1 MTLAFIFVS
10 LALLTLVVLLVR
22 QLSLTR
28 KAQAGLAEW
37 KRLYERTHTDQTT
50 LLSRCRELERHNID
64 LSLRLSRVPER
75 TAARSLELRE
85 QKMDNPTLT
94 LLVEPETTAVAA
106 SEPLTLIL
114 PIQLL
119 SKNARDKLHY
129 RARHKLRQDYQNII
143 RTKYPRRGE
152 PPQVK
157 QHATVTRIMGQR
169 ERLFDQQNIGAGS
182 AVELIDALT
191 AAGYWVDDAP
201 RWLETAFRQDNS
213 PTVTGPAVMV
223 EIRSL

>member
-1 MTLAFIFVS
+1 MTFAFILVS
-10 LALLTLVVLLVR
+10 LALLTSAVLLVR
-22 QLSLTR
+22 QLGLTR
-28 KAQAGLAEW
+28 KAQAGQAEW
-37 KRLYERTHTDQTT
+37 KRLYEKTHTDQAV
-50 LLSRCRELERHNID
+50 LLSRCHELEQHSRD
-64 LSLRLSRVPER
+64 LSLRLGRMPER
-75 TAARSLELRE
+75 TVARSLELRE
-85 QKMDNPTLT
+85 QKIDKPT
-94 LLVEPETTAVAA
+94 LLVEPKVTAAA

-129 RARHKLRQDYQNII
+129 RARHKLRQDYQDII
-143 RTKYPRRGE
+143 RIKYPRRGE
-152 PPQVK
+152 PPRVK
-157 QHATVTRIMGQR
+157 QHATVTRIMGRR

-201 RWLETAFRQDNS
+201 RWLETAFRQNNS

>member
-1 MTLAFIFVS
+1 MTFALILLC
-10 LALLTLVVLLVR
+10 LALLTLAVLLVR
-22 QLSLTR
+22 QLGLTR
-28 KAQAGLAEW
+28 KAQEGLAEW
-37 KRLYERTHTDQTT
+37 KRLYEKTHTDQAT
-50 LLSRCRELERHNID
+50 LLSRCRELERHNRD
-64 LSLRLSRVPER
+64 LSARLDRVPER
-75 TAARSLELRE
+75 AAARFLGLQE
-85 QKMDNPTLT
+85 QKMDEPTPTL
-94 LLVEPETTAVAA
+94 LEEPETTAVAA

-129 RARHKLRQDYQNII
+129 RARHKLRQDYQDII

-152 PPQVK
+152 PPRVK
-157 QHATVTRIMGQR
+157 QRAIVTRILGSR
-169 ERLFDQQNIGAGS
+169 EREFDQQNIGAGS

-201 RWLETAFRQDNS
+201 RWLETEFRQDSS
-213 PTVTGPAVMV
+213 PTIKGPAVMV